1 VTGFLGDRFG
11 RRFTYQANLAI
22 FGGASLLAAIAPSM
36 SVLIVL
42 RFLMGVGLGA
52 ENVVGYAT
60 MTEFVPPARRGR
72 WLGFVAV
79 IVVTGLPVA
88 ALLGYT
94 LIPALGWRVM
104 FVLGGIGAL
113 IVWQLRKALPESPRW
128 LESVGRIAEAD
139 ALLDQIEAE
148 TVAATGATLT
158 PPKRSAAPPPTRAL
172 SSLIAPPLVSRMVLG
187 SVCLIVI
194 NTLLYGFIIW
204 LPTFFVR
211 AGFSVAASFGFSLLM
226 ALGAPIGSA
235 IGALTSDSWGRRR
248 TIIGAAL
255 LSMLFGAIYPFMHD
269 PVLIPIVGFAL
280 TVPVYVL
287 VAILFGIYIP
297 ELFPTEV
304 RLRASGI
311 CNMFGRGATI
321 ITPFLVLRL
330 FGDYGV
336 GGVLVMMIGLL
347 AVLVL
352 TVATLG
358 IEPSGRGL
366 EAIAAADE
374 ELLTVSR
381 KPAEI

>member
-1 VTGFLGDRFG
+1 
-11 RRFTYQANLAI
+11 
-22 FGGASLLAAIAPSM
+22 
-36 SVLIVL
+36 
-42 RFLMGVGLGA
+42 
-52 ENVVGYAT
+52 
-60 MTEFVPPARRGR
+60 
-72 WLGFVAV
+72 
-79 IVVTGLPVA
+79 
-88 ALLGYT
+88 
-94 LIPALGWRVM
+94 
-104 FVLGGIGAL
+104 
-113 IVWQLRKALPESPRW
+113 
-128 LESVGRIAEAD
+128 
-139 ALLDQIEAE
+139 
-148 TVAATGATLT
+148 
-158 PPKRSAAPPPTRAL
+158 
-172 SSLIAPPLVSRMVLG
+172 
-187 SVCLIVI
+187 
-194 NTLLYGFIIW
+194 
-204 LPTFFVR
+204 
-211 AGFSVAASFGFSLLM
+211 VAASFGFSLLM

-255 LSMLFGAIYPFMHD
+255 LSMLFGAIYPFMHN

-321 ITPFLVLRL
+321 ITPFLVLLL

-347 AVLVL
+347 AILVV

-366 EAIAAADE
+366 EAIAASDE
-374 ELLTVSR
+374 EPLAVSR